1 MTARLD
7 DEGRLHGDLVLDYPY
22 DRTIG
27 PIIGRF
33 LTGLRDKKIYGVKGA
48 DGQVLVP
55 PPDYDPR
62 TSEDLT
68 ELVEVGQSGEVISW
82 TWVREPVE
90 GNPLDGEPFAWGLVK
105 LDGADTP
112 ILHAIR
118 ADGPDSLSTGMRVT
132 VQWRDE
138 REGHVKD
145 IECFVPEAVS

>member
-7 DEGRLHGDLVLDYPY
+7 DDGRLHGDLVLDYPY

-33 LTGLRDKKIYGVKGA
+33 LTGLRDRKIFGVKGA

-68 ELVEVGQSGEVISW
+68 DLVEVGQSGEVVSW

-90 GNPLDGEPFAWGLVK
+90 GNPFDRPFAWALVK

-112 ILHAIR
+112 LLHAVD
-118 ADGPDSLSTGMRVT
+118 ASGPEALSTGMRVT
-132 VQWRDE
+132 ARWRDE

-145 IECFVPEAVS
+145 IECFEASS

>member
-1 MTARLD
+1 MTARID
-7 DEGRLHGDLVLDYPY
+7 DDGRLHGELVLDYPY

-33 LTGLRDKKIYGVKGA
+33 LTGLRDKKVFGVKGS

-62 TSEDLT
+62 TSEDLS

-90 GNPLDGEPFAWGLVK
+90 GNPLDGTPFAWGLIR

-112 ILHAIR
+112 FLHAIR
-118 ADGPDSLSTGMRVT
+118 ADGPSSMSTGMRVT
-132 VQWRDE
+132 AQWRNE

-145 IECFVPEAVS
+145 IECFVPEAAS